1 LTRGS
6 SPYDREEETMER
18 DEQSARKFVNPGR
31 REFVARVAG
40 AGAVAAMLPGELLAQ
55 DKKAVQPP
63 KPADPAGT
71 VPNEAVLAEKVPE
84 MQTHS
89 VRPLTGSLPAEQ
101 HNYAVTPNDRM
112 FIRNNLLTPDLSE
125 ASHRLMVKGLVDKE
139 LTFSVAELKKAFP
152 AVTIQGMLECAG
164 SGRQGYVP
172 NASGTRWLV
181 TGGMGCPMWT
191 GVRLRDVLAAA
202 GVKSNAVHVAGQGG
216 DFGVVATAAPVIR
229 SIPMAKAMDSDTLI
243 AWGMNDGPLPKVHG
257 FPLRLVTPGWVGS
270 ASTKWLHTLTVL
282 DAPFKGTYMDGSYRV
297 PRYPVKPGD
306 RMPKDAVSTEAWPV
320 KSMITHPA
328 PNTVFKAGKPVLIEG
343 RAWVGE
349 GNIDRVEVSFNEGRN
364 WQRATINA
372 GGDKYAWRVFSFE
385 YTPRAQGFVTVLARA
400 TDDRGNMQPIL
411 PAWNPLGYFWNAIHR
426 VGFVVEA

>member
-1 LTRGS
+1 MNRKLPEQAETTAPSQSRRDFVTRI
-6 SPYDREEETMER
+6 
-18 DEQSARKFVNPGR
+18 
-31 REFVARVAG
+31 AG
-40 AGAVAAMLPGELLAQ
+40 AGAVAAVGGALSGELLAQ
-55 DKKAVQPP
+55 EKKAPP
-63 KPADPAGT
+63 KPVDPAGT
-71 VPNEAVLAEKVPE
+71 VPNDAVLAEKIPGFS
-84 MQTHS
+84 THS
-89 VRPLTGSLPAEQ
+89 DRPITWSIPAEQ

-112 FIRNNLLTPDLSE
+112 FVRNNLLTPDLSE
-125 ASHRLMVKGLVDKE
+125 ANHRLTIKGLVDKE
-139 LTFSVAELKKAFP
+139 LTFSVAELKKSFP
-152 AVTIQGMLECAG
+152 NVAVQGMVECAG

-181 TGGMGCPMWT
+181 TGGMGCPVWN

-202 GVKSNAVHVAGQGG
+202 GVKPKAVHVAGQGG

-229 SIPMAKAMDSDTLI
+229 SIPLSKAMDSDTLI
-243 AWGMNDGPLPKVHG
+243 AWGMNNGPLPKVHG

-306 RMPKDAVSTEAWPV
+306 RMPKDSVSVEAWPV

-328 PNTVFKAGKPVLIEG
+328 PNTVFKAGRSMLVEG

-349 GNIDRVEVSFNEGRN
+349 GDIDRVEVSFNEGRT
-364 WQRATINA
+364 WQRASINS

-385 YTPRAQGFVTVLARA
+385 YSPRTQGYTTVLARA
-400 TDDRGNMQPIL
+400 TDSRGNVQPML

-426 VGFVVEA
+426 VGFIVEA